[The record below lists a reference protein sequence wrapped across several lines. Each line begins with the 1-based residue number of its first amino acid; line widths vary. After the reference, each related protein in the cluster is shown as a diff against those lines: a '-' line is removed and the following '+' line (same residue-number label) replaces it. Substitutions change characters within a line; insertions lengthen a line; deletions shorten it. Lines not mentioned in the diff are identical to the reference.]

1 MSRSTFR
8 VLFYLKRNA
17 PKKRNDFRDAPY
29 HGERKD
35 LTVKQQAGR
44 EKNVERGAW
53 QADRPQPRG
62 IGGKPYTGQDAAW
75 HQQDVSGSMR
85 HRRVCHGGEGA
96 QRLPGSAPAG
106 RVQVAQRGLCEAGRQ
121 DEEHSYWKYC
131 VVYI

>member
-1 MSRSTFR
+1 M
-8 VLFYLKRNA
+8 
-17 PKKRNDFRDAPY
+17 
-29 HGERKD
+29 
-35 LTVKQQAGR
+35 
-44 EKNVERGAW
+44 ERGAW

-62 IGGKPYTGQDAAW
+62 TGGKPYTGQDAAW

-131 VVYI
+131 VVYIYNHLASVIVSQSMTIFHKAIIILPRVPV